1 MNTTTSQRWQSSAIT
16 PSSSRENTLP
26 VGLFGVLITM
36 PRVRAL
42 NAAASS
48 LSSNVQSGGESVTVR
63 GTAPARIVSGP

>member
-1 MNTTTSQRWQSSAIT
+1 
-16 PSSSRENTLP
+16 
-26 VGLFGVLITM
+26 LFGVLITM

-48 LSSNVQSGGESVTVR
+48 FSSNVQSGGASVTVR